1 MYARFCNYSI
11 LKQQIVQT
19 SIYSKR
25 MFHRSILTLAGLDR
39 NPVYVADVE
48 PASALK
54 RGEQVVIDSGRGP
67 EIAEVVCSSTK
78 VNQSLAK
85 LVRPASVEDIVLNA
99 HLEEIADKALNRC
112 TAWLESQH
120 NAAVLTAIEPLLDC
134 KTVYFHFLGVDC
146 GEWELSQLLRY
157 YEMELGEDD
166 FVKRVMTGCG
176 PNCGSG
182 GCGSAQTGCVGCA
195 LKNRA
200 VTRSKVLH

>member
-1 MYARFCNYSI
+1 MQAVEKRISLFNSI
-11 LKQQIVQT
+11 AQSVITNHDANFWLQKI
-19 SIYSKR
+19 
-25 MFHRSILTLAGLDR
+25 
-39 NPVYVADVE
+39 NPLW
-48 PASALK
+48 S
-54 RGEQVVIDSGRGP
+54 
-67 EIAEVVCSSTK
+67 